1 MLMFEKLSG
10 NTVTIVP
17 MEISHTKELYEA
29 GKNKEIWSHL
39 PKSIRSYQQM
49 ECFVE
54 EALRRKE
61 LGNEVPFVIKCRK
74 SNKVIGSTRFLDI
87 SKINRGLEIGW
98 TWLTPTV
105 WGTDANLECK
115 YLLLKYTF
123 EDLNF
128 IRVQFK
134 TDDQNLRSQKAL
146 EKIGGSK
153 EGILRNHMIRKDG
166 TYRHSVYYSIIDS
179 EWEKVKIS
187 LEDSL
192 Y

>member
-1 MLMFEKLSG
+1 MLMFEKLAG

-17 MEISHTKELYEA
+17 MEFSHTKELYEA
-29 GKNKEIWSHL
+29 GKHKEIWAHL
-39 PKSIRSYQQM
+39 PKSIMSYQQM
-49 ECFVE
+49 EFFVE
-54 EALRRKE
+54 DALRRKE
-61 LGNEVPFVIKCRK
+61 LGNEIPFVIKCRE

-123 EDLNF
+123 EHLNF

-134 TDDQNLRSQKAL
+134 TDDQNLRSQKAI
-146 EKIGGSK
+146 EKIGGNK

-179 EWEKVKIS
+179 EWKQVKIS
-187 LEDSL
+187 LENSL